1 MTLTAGDRPVPIGHH
16 IRRTF
21 TLAAPIIL
29 ARAGIII
36 ITTVD
41 TVMTGWAGADE
52 LAYLALAL
60 ATQVSLMMVAIGALQ
75 AAAVMT
81 AQAIGAGDGA
91 MVGNV
96 LRVSLVHALLFALA
110 ILFVTP
116 FSRDFFLW
124 TGQSQNLAAG
134 AAVVTLAFAVGL
146 PGFLVFMVCNMFL
159 EATGRP
165 KVGMVVM
172 LLVNL
177 ANVPLNGVMAL
188 GWGGFMEP
196 LGAEGATFAS
206 SILRTLA
213 GLAILVVVFRGTARG
228 ESSLLSAGAR
238 HWADAVFRLGGA
250 TGRQLRRLGLPMG
263 IAQGVESAAF
273 ATVVMFAGLIG
284 ADDLAAYQIVT
295 GFVTLTFM
303 MAVGTSGATAIRVG
317 RAFGAGE
324 RAATRHAGWAGIGL
338 GALLPVPVM
347 LVFLF
352 APEALAGLIT
362 DDVKVIAVASQT
374 FAVAAFMLSGD
385 AGMGVALGALRGL
398 GDVWIP
404 TLLQIA
410 AFWLFAIPIAWVG
423 GIGLDLGA
431 PGLFA
436 GLLAGVYISFLCL
449 AVRFHAISRRA

>member
-1 MTLTAGDRPVPIGHH
+1 MTLTAGDRPIPIGHH

-21 TLAAPIIL
+21 ALAAPIIL
-29 ARAGIII
+29 ARAGIIV

-41 TVMTGWAGADE
+41 TIMTGWAGADE

-81 AQAIGAGDGA
+81 AQAIGAGDDA

-96 LRVSLVHALLFALA
+96 LRVALVHAFLFAFA
-110 ILFVTP
+110 ILIITP
-116 FSRDFFLW
+116 FSQDFFLL
-124 TGQSQNLAAG
+124 TGQNEDLAAG
-134 AAVVTLAFAVGL
+134 AAAVTFAFAVGL

-159 EATGRP
+159 EAIGRP
-165 KVGMVVM
+165 KAGMVVM
-172 LLVNL
+172 LAVNL

-188 GWGGFMEP
+188 GWGGLLEP

-206 SILRTLA
+206 SILRTFA
-213 GLAILVVVFRGTARG
+213 GLAILVIVFRSTARG
-228 ESSLLSAGAR
+228 GRFLLSAGAR
-238 HWADAVFRLGGA
+238 QWADAVLRLGGA
-250 TGRQLRRLGLPMG
+250 TGRQLRHLGLPMG

-284 ADDLAAYQIVT
+284 ANDLAAYQIVT

-324 RAATRHAGWAGIGL
+324 RAAMRHAGWAGIGL

-347 LVFLF
+347 LAFLF
-352 APEALAGLIT
+352 VPETLAGLIT
-362 DDVKVIAVASQT
+362 GDAQVIAIAVQA

-398 GDVWIP
+398 GDVWVP

-410 AFWLFAIPIAWVG
+410 AFWLFAIPSAWVG
-423 GIGLDLGA
+423 GVALDLGVS
-431 PGLFA
+431 GLFG
-436 GLLAGVYISFLCL
+436 GLLAGVCISFLCL
-449 AVRFHAISRRA
+449 AVRFQVVSRRS